1 MIKTHAH
8 TTKTENVCVH
18 DDARV
23 GDELLLLVVEVEGKD
38 TRTTMI

>member
-23 GDELLLLVVEVEGKD
+23 GDELLLLLVEGKD